1 MLKLLRP
8 LFSNFTKNYYFI
20 LIFLA
25 VSLPLSVFT
34 TSLAEILLILNWI
47 AEGNF
52 NEKWNRLKSR
62 KTPLIISGLFLI
74 HIIWLINSADFK
86 FAIHDLQIKLPVL
99 LLPLV
104 IGSSILINEKQL
116 RSILLFFSAAVI
128 ASSICSTSVF
138 LGIIN
143 YEIYDFREISLFIS
157 HIRFALMVNLSIFCL
172 FYYGFGGDTIP
183 LNRKIRIGLI
193 LAALWLSAFLIVL
206 KSITGIF
213 IFVFLVAVLGWIYSG
228 RINQVAPKFIVRVLL
243 ITIPLI
249 VSSFI
254 TNSISRFYYREEVN
268 LSELDSLTQYGTPY
282 NNYKD
287 LSWVENGNY
296 VWLNVCEEELRAE
309 WNKVSELQY
318 DSLDN
323 MGQDL
328 RFTLIRYLASKGLRK
343 DKEGFSELD
352 SIDISAIE
360 DGVANYIFLN
370 KYSLYPRVY
379 QIIWEFDSYKR
390 GNNPSGHSV
399 TQRLAY
405 LDASWYIVKNNF
417 FFGVGTGDVQK
428 EFNSYYS
435 LSDNPLKKENRRR
448 AHNQYLTFLI
458 TFGIFGFIFSM
469 IALVLPVFI
478 EKRWTDYLFMC
489 FFIIGILSMLNED
502 TLETQ
507 TGVSFFM
514 FFYVLLLFGR
524 QKLEELPSSK

>member
-1 MLKLLRP
+1 MLKLLRT
-8 LFSNFTKNYYFI
+8 LFSNYTRNYYFI

-34 TSLAEILLILNWI
+34 TSFAEILLVLNWI
-47 AEGNF
+47 VEGDF
-52 NEKWNRLKSR
+52 REKWNRLKSR
-62 KTPLIISGLFLI
+62 KAPLIISGLFLI
-74 HIIWLINSADFK
+74 HIIWLLNTTDFK

-99 LLPLV
+99 LLPLL
-104 IGSSILINEKQL
+104 IGSSSLISEKQL

-172 FYYGFGGDTIP
+172 IYYGFGGDTFP
-183 LNRKIRIGLI
+183 LNKKFRIVLI
-193 LAALWLSAFLIVL
+193 IAAIWLSAFLIVL

-228 RINQVAPKFIVRVLL
+228 RINQVAPKFIVRVLI

-249 VSSFI
+249 ISSFI
-254 TNSISRFYYREEVN
+254 TNSISRYYYREEVN
-268 LSELDSLTQYGTPY
+268 LAELDSVTQYGTPY
-282 NNYKD
+282 NNYPD
-287 LSWVENGNY
+287 LGWVENGNY
-296 VWLNVCEEELRAE
+296 VWLNVCEEELRTE
-309 WNKVSELQY
+309 WNNVSQLKY

-323 MGQDL
+323 LGQEL
-328 RFTLIRYLASKGLRK
+328 RFTLIRYLTSKGLRK
-343 DKEGFSELD
+343 DKAGFSELD
-352 SIDISAIE
+352 SVDISAIE

-428 EFNSYYS
+428 EFNAFYAR
-435 LSDNPLKKENRRR
+435 SDNPLKKENRRR
-448 AHNQYLTFLI
+448 AHNQYLTLLI
-458 TFGIFGFIFSM
+458 TFGVFGFIISM
-469 IALVLPVFI
+469 LCLLLPVFF
-478 EKRWTDYLFMC
+478 EKRWSDYLFMC

-514 FFYVLLLFGR
+514 FFYSLLLFGR
-524 QKLEELPSSK
+524 HRPDNQTIVK